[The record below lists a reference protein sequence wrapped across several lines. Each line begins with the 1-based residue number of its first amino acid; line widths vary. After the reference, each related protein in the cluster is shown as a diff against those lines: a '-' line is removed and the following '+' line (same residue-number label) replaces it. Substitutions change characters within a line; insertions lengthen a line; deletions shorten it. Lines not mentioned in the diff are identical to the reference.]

1 MNDVGKTRP
10 EAHLGQP
17 AGWRT
22 AGRAAAQPTAAFA
35 AGQTSWQQIE
45 GEESPVYYSYD
56 AVDQTWTQ
64 ADGAT
69 VSNSP
74 AAGVPEVRVSKTIQ
88 GTDEENVFDITL
100 EVETDQKIQTTTSSP
115 DAAVVLVLDL
125 SSSMDRCAECGGSE
139 GNDAHRQ
146 DTYCTE
152 CGGWHSFRDWYHNG
166 ICDVPGCRGTA
177 ADHETRYRDHAYQSR
192 LDAAKETAAS
202 FLDEFAADAQEGDKR
217 MVALV
222 TFGNGA
228 QAVDFQS
235 GWGETYWLDVSDPAN
250 LSTVKGAINSTYI
263 PSTPRGVGTN
273 IDAGLRVAYALW
285 KQSAT
290 TQIDYRY
297 NILLTDGE
305 PTYNVDRI
313 FSTNTNRL
321 SYGSDENA
329 GPGSN
334 ATKDTTGNAATVAQ
348 AIQDLKSFTDTPT
361 PVTFYSVYYGSPNDE
376 MEFHEYSWGK
386 WRPTGETANTAGWL
400 SGISDE
406 GFTAENADGL
416 NQAFEI
422 IIERIKLAVDA
433 WKVTDPMGQY
443 ITFEGIQDEQG
454 AHAAGALEQLPENGE
469 GGTLVWNLRA
479 GLFSKNTTITK
490 EDGTPLDPED
500 YDTYEGACTLSY
512 TLTYRVRLNTED
524 MPSAALVGANEADVY
539 HLTNGHTYL
548 DYYLTNSDG
557 QYIDDDGNVVGVI
570 SEGGENTEAMQT
582 LSFNVPKVK
591 GYEDTLSFKKV
602 AAYDEKVELAGAE
615 FQLAHNGCC
624 DAAPIPFTSLSSVY
638 TQALPS
644 GHTYVLTETKAPD
657 GYTNEGFSK
666 TVEVRWGELY
676 VDGEAWTGGTMTNS
690 VDPSPVP
697 VTVTK
702 EWQTA
707 EGQRPAGLVITFTG
721 KTGDGATVSEN
732 EHSLTLT
739 GPTWTGTVQLPTR
752 TEKNEEIVWTAEED
766 LSGTSYVPSTEGGNA
781 QTVQYDRR
789 DGKVVSGRVT
799 FTNKVNETVDLVINK
814 VWLMPA
820 DMAKDVTVKV
830 MNGDIE
836 VTTATIKA
844 GETSVTVSDLPA
856 YDANGAAIQYTVVE
870 DTTGFDDLG
879 YDAPAYSTNE
889 LGQTVITNAVEQET
903 FSINGTKV
911 WVDGGR
917 DHSGETITVTL
928 TGKVGDNVVYE
939 DKVLLDND
947 AFTFTGVPVYDI
959 VSRDGIYTGTGEKI
973 VYTVADDAKGY
984 VSEGTLSD
992 VVDGSASATL
1002 KNTIEDIDQTMD
1014 IEGTKVWNDS
1024 NNAYGTRPES
1034 VDLTLQKQ
1042 TADGWVDVRTVTV
1055 GNGAVQEEGEVIEPE
1070 EPQVSEDVTPDTGDG
1085 APVETTAPEEELP
1098 AESTE
1103 PEASAPVVETEPAVE
1118 EPAAGEPQPE
1128 EEAPAAEIDTGLTTN
1143 GPVAGAAGGRV
1154 VLYTVYKDQVV
1165 YRFEDLPVYDTL
1177 TGAEIQYRVEEKDVP
1192 QDYVAQDGTADN
1204 SWTVTNTLD
1213 SGDEGTEGTI
1223 TVYKTWV
1230 DPYTDTTR
1238 HVDAAITV
1246 SGGGYS
1252 ETEEIGTNG
1261 PLFFQ
1266 VPLYAGGEKVTYTV
1280 TEAALEGYTTTVD
1293 GEAGNETTV
1302 QAGGSV
1308 TFVNTIAQAQTE
1320 PLVATKTWDDDLIE
1334 GYKENRP
1341 TFTLSLYRTNGVDG
1355 TEPELVATV
1364 EGDRLPDES
1373 TYDFGAQDRYD
1384 LVTGREWRYYVTET
1398 YTGGELKDHYTWS
1411 YSVDADS
1418 VINQMHVVN
1427 TFTNTTVEVSGR
1439 KLWSK
1444 PDNVPPT
1451 QAEIE
1456 AVEISV
1462 YKSTDP
1468 DTAIDT
1474 VKLAD
1479 ADGDGVYTYTFEGL
1493 PEYDAATG
1501 EKIVYVVRETAG
1513 PEGYTATVSDADGRT
1528 ITNTSKDLSGD
1539 SSKVTIT
1546 VSKTWVGPQSDRP
1559 DSISI
1564 TLKGSDGSSSEHALT
1579 KENNYYLEIAG
1590 LPKYDSNNDTITYT
1604 VEETDAET
1612 DVNGDLIYTSE
1623 GGLIYDV
1630 TVAQEGYRAT
1640 ITNTIRQ
1647 TNDTAVEGEKL
1658 WSGEIPEA
1666 FTAEPVTIQLYAN
1679 GVAVEGKTD
1688 TVGETPE
1695 DATEPDWSFSFTGLP
1710 TYALPGNGV
1719 GVADTNGEEIVYT
1732 VKEVVDGTAYDSG
1745 SRLVFT
1751 QDDVNYQFT
1760 VTGGSE
1766 NDQGKYDVTNTF
1778 EATEVYQYQVIGHYI
1793 TITDG
1798 VAGADQTQIIKEPT
1812 KVAQGSSP
1820 VAGQSLIDANT
1831 TGPDGNT
1838 YTYDP
1843 GHDGEV
1849 LTVVVE
1855 NANVM
1860 YELHVYYIREVTADP
1875 GDPTDPV
1882 DPPDDDRD
1890 PVDESEVIVTPDRPG
1905 TTPDTGDG
1913 GDVTIDDDPTPQGP
1927 LPDEPTEP
1935 TEPTEPSEPT
1945 QPSDPGD
1952 GTTIIEEQPPMGDL
1966 PQTGTMARHAVDPTT
1981 TLGILAMSLS
1991 MVAAGLAISIGR
2003 KKEEPMDD

>member
-1 MNDVGKTRP
+1 MLAKRDLKRTLASLLAGALLVG
-10 EAHLGQP
+10 LL
-17 AGWRT
+17 
-22 AGRAAAQPTAAFA
+22 PTAAFA
-35 AGQTSWQQIE
+35 AEQTSWQQIE

-56 AVDQTWTQ
+56 AEEQTWTQ

-125 SSSMDRCAECGGSE
+125 SSSMDYCAECGGSE

-228 QAVDFQS
+228 RAVDFQN
-235 GWGETYWLDVSDPAN
+235 GWGETYWLDVSDPAD
-250 LSTVKGAINSTYI
+250 LSAVKGAINSTYI
-263 PSTPRGVGTN
+263 PSTPGGVGTN
-273 IDAGLRVAYALW
+273 IDAGLRVAHTLW
-285 KQSAT
+285 KQDVTA
-290 TQIDYRY
+290 QIDYRY

-305 PTYNVDRI
+305 PTLCVKRPFDADDSPL
-313 FSTNTNRL
+313 FFTGEGDTD
-321 SYGSDENA
+321 GS
-329 GPGSN
+329 
-334 ATKDTTGNAATVAQ
+334 GNAASKTTTDKAATAST
-348 AIQDLKSFTDTPT
+348 AISLLKSSTENAI
-361 PVTFYSVYYGSPNDE
+361 PVTRYSVY
-376 MEFHEYSWGK
+376 FGK
-386 WRPTGETANTAGWL
+386 ADDTMWIDREKVSISGWL

-557 QYIDDDGNVVGVI
+557 QYIDDDGNVVGVVI
-570 SEGGENTEAMQT
+570 EGGENTEAMQT

-856 YDANGAAIQYTVVE
+856 YNANGAAIQYTVVE

-928 TGKVGDNVVYE
+928 TGKVGDTVVYE
-939 DKVLLDND
+939 EEVLLDND

-959 VSRDGIYTGTGEKI
+959 VSKDGIYTGTGEKI
-973 VYTVADDAKGY
+973 VYTVADDAEGY

-1034 VDLTLQKQ
+1034 VDLTLQKL

-1154 VLYTVYKDQVV
+1154 VLYTVYEDQVA

-1192 QDYVAQDGTADN
+1192 QDYVSQDGTADN

-1230 DPYTDTTR
+1230 DPYTGTTR

-1252 ETEEIGTNG
+1252 ETKEIGTNG
-1261 PLFFQ
+1261 SLPFE

-1302 QAGGSV
+1302 QADGSV

-1320 PLVATKTWDDDLIE
+1320 PMVAIKTWDDDLIE

-1355 TEPELVATV
+1355 TEPELVKTV

-1462 YKSTDP
+1462 YNSTDP

-1479 ADGDGVYTYTFEGL
+1479 GDGDGVYTYTFEGL

-1860 YELHVYYIREVTADP
+1860 YELHVYYIREVTTDP